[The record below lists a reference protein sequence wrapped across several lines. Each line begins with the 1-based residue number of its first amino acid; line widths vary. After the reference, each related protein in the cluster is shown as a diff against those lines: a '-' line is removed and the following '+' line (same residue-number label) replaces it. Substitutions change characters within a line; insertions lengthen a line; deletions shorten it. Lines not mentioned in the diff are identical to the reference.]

1 MRPRVALAT
10 LTLALGVAP
19 LLRAQPASNL
29 PPPRTSSLSWVRM
42 AGAEECVATQQLAR
56 AVEDRLGRTVFV
68 SAAEADVSVE
78 GHVEPQPKGGWR
90 AVITLRDGKGTLLG
104 TRELATEKPSCDA
117 LREQLALV
125 IAVMI
130 DPDASSRPK
139 PTPSAS
145 ASATAT
151 GTTPPVYII
160 QHDRAP
166 APEKPRGPVWRF
178 DGGAG
183 ITTGVGLMP
192 APYAGI
198 HVGGIITPPFPLP
211 APWAVGLEG
220 YGAVYLDTE
229 ASAERGASAV
239 FSLISVGSSLCPVQL
254 FGGWGS
260 FSVCGGGQ
268 LGALR
273 VRGKGFDAARE
284 ELYALVNLASGVRLS
299 VFLLKPIVLRLA
311 LDSVLPLVRDRFSY
325 IGQDGQEHELFRA
338 WPLTISGAGGLGVQ
352 FP

>member
-1 MRPRVALAT
+1 MRLRVALAA

-19 LLRAQPASNL
+19 LLRAQPAGNL

-42 AGAEECVATQQLAR
+42 AGAEECVGTQQLAR

-78 GHVEPQPKGGWR
+78 GHIEPQPKGWR
-90 AVITLRDGKGTLLG
+90 AVITLRDAKGTLLG

-130 DPDASSRPK
+130 DPDAGSRPK
-139 PTPSAS
+139 PGPSAN
-145 ASATAT
+145 ASAA
-151 GTTPPVYII
+151 GTTPPIYII
-160 QHDRAP
+160 QHEQVVVA
-166 APEKPRGPVWRF
+166 EKPKGPTWRF

-192 APYAGI
+192 APHAGI

-220 YGAVYLDTE
+220 YGSVYLDTE

-284 ELYALVNLASGVRLS
+284 ELYGLVNLASGVRLS
-299 VFLLKPIVLRLA
+299 VFLLKPIVLRLSV
-311 LDSVLPLVRDRFSY
+311 DSVLPLVRDRFSY
-325 IGQDGQEHELFRA
+325 IGQDGQQHELFRA